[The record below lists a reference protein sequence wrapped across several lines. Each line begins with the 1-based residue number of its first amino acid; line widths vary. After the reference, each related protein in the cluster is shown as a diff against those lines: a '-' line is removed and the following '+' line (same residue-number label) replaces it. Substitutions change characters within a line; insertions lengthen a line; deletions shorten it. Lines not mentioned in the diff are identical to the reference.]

1 MEIFHHVCSIMYF
14 REAVRGGSGSSSVS
28 TFDKKSQ
35 TELSVS
41 KCSTR
46 KCKKYTALFYP
57 AGGTKVGCR
66 KSKNR
71 LSSHKFKP
79 VPPFLHLPE
88 SLAKSKVNLKAVTS
102 IQNNYHQ
109 VVGVATS
116 CYPSVGSIPAGG
128 WALKNTL
135 RLGTKSLLTFS

>member
-14 REAVRGGSGSSSVS
+14 REAVRGVQVRAA
-28 TFDKKSQ
+28 FQHLIKSQ

-46 KCKKYTALFYP
+46 KCKKYIGLFYP

-88 SLAKSKVNLKAVTS
+88 SLAKSKVNLKAVTP

-116 CYPSVGSIPAGG
+116 CFPSVGSIPAGG